1 MLTSSA
7 KAKGRRACQKLREEL
22 LKAFPELQPK
32 DIRVTPSGV
41 TGEDLLL
48 SPKAEQVFPYVVE
61 VKCQEIVVPASNDS
75 FPSEK
80 PPAPLKQVKFQTS
93 NQLLTKRISNPILV
107 IVGGAFL
114 ASATVGG

>member
-61 VKCQEIVVPASNDS
+61 VKCQERLNVWKALEQAREAAD
-75 FPSEK
+75 K
-80 PPAPLKQVKFQTS
+80 
-93 NQLLTKRISNPILV
+93 LTIKLS
-107 IVGGAFL
+107 
-114 ASATVGG
+114 